1 MSKTKKNTKDS
12 NTSTKKENCGYGLQ
26 IAIGIVGII
35 AILLLVLTLLPS
47 TGSLAG
53 TLTGTDFNGDGSA
66 IRIRADIKN
75 DTNKVAFGV
84 SYEFIITDTE
94 GNVVGTFTSHKIP
107 MMLPGATKSVE
118 EYIYFDNIKIDTGDV
133 EIKVDGMIIGD

>member
-1 MSKTKKNTKDS
+1 MSKTKKNS
-12 NTSTKKENCGYGLQ
+12 KKPETNVEKERGGYGLQ

-47 TGSLAG
+47 TGSLDG

-66 IRIRADIKN
+66 IRIRADITN

-84 SYEFIITDTE
+84 SYELIVMDTE
-94 GNVVGTFTSHKIP
+94 GNVVGTLKSGKIP
-107 MMLPGATKSVE
+107 MRFPGATKSVE
-118 EYIYFDNIKIDTGDV
+118 EYIYFDNITIDTGDV